1 VQGRPGEVIVAS
13 GLNASGLELL
23 HIRQV
28 TPGSDESP
36 HATVLASP
44 RGLANLRKKIEDF
57 ATKNSKKKDGSDG
70 RPRNA
75 DLAQSIALIVEAG
88 LRQLW
93 RSPQDHYPNG
103 QGQAVWE
110 VWLDPAELD
119 RFRAGAPPLG
129 MVVHADKLEF
139 PEDVVVL
146 VTATPAELAQAV
158 STLEGIRALAAPTT
172 TADFF
177 DGLVVE
183 EQVNWVNDLL
193 GRTTYNHAADANYVT
208 LLDTGVSL
216 GHPLIQPALSG
227 ADRHAAEPAWGP
239 EDNHGHGT
247 QLAGLALFGDL
258 QIPLQSGV
266 PVTVTH
272 RLESVK
278 ILPNAGANPYHLYGA
293 MTRRGVNAAESNGD
307 RRRTFALATT
317 TGADNPHDGAPTSWS
332 SAIDQ
337 LCAGVAGDKKFAR
350 LFAISAGNTDQN
362 LFGNDEYLATC
373 DLLEN
378 EIESPAHA
386 WNAICVGA
394 YTEKALLPVGVA
406 GTALAPVGDLSPTS
420 RTASWSSHWPIK
432 PDVVLEGGN
441 WIVSGPPPPM
451 GHQALS
457 MLTTTRDF
465 PQRAF
470 TTCGDTSGATALAAR
485 ALSEIWADYPQLWP
499 ETIRALFVS
508 SARWTAA
515 MRSHLPAHPAKG
527 DYTPIFQR
535 YGYGVPDLPRARR
548 SASNALSLIVEDTI
562 TPYRKSDKKHS
573 PHVHNEMKIF
583 TLPWPVKELRRLGHA
598 TVTLRVALS
607 TLIEPNPAEASRG
620 SKFGYASHN
629 LRFKLKRANENEA
642 QFLAR
647 ISKAAEQAEEDNA
660 LVAENDGWDFGKNR
674 RDVGS
679 LQIDQLTCRASD
691 LARRHTLAVFPVTG
705 WWKTQK
711 SVDPKDRVARFSLVV
726 EIDAEELQ
734 AELYAEVS
742 AAIAAMNAVVV

>member
-1 VQGRPGEVIVAS
+1 MVAS

-23 HIRQV
+23 NIHQV

-36 HATVLASP
+36 HATIVASP
-44 RGLANLRKKIEDF
+44 QGVAKLRKKIEDF
-57 ATKNSKKKDGSDG
+57 ATENSKKSDGSDG

-88 LRQLW
+88 LLQLW
-93 RSPQDHYPNG
+93 RSPQYKFPNG

-110 VWLDPAELD
+110 VWLDPVELEH
-119 RFRAGAPPLG
+119 FRVGAPPLG
-129 MVVHADKLEF
+129 VIVHAEKLEF
-139 PEDVVVL
+139 PEDDVIL
-146 VTATPAELAQAV
+146 VTATPVALAQAV
-158 STLEGIRALAAPTT
+158 RTLKGIRALAAPTT

-177 DGLVVE
+177 DGLEVE
-183 EQVNWVNDLL
+183 EQAEWVNDLL
-193 GRTTYNHAADANYVT
+193 GRTTYTDATDATHVT

-216 GHPLIQPALSG
+216 GHPLVQPALLS

-258 QIPLQSGV
+258 QLPLQSGM
-266 PVTVTH
+266 PVNITH

-278 ILPNAGANPYHLYGA
+278 ILPNVGENPYHLYGA
-293 MTRRGVNAAESNGD
+293 MTRRGVNAAESTGY
-307 RRRTFALATT
+307 RRRTYALATT

-337 LCAGVAGDKKFAR
+337 LCAGVAGDKKIAR
-350 LFAISAGNTDQN
+350 LFAISAGNSDQN

-373 DLLEN
+373 DSLEN

-386 WNAICVGA
+386 WNAICIGA
-394 YTEKALLPVGVA
+394 YTEKAELPASEV
-406 GTALAPVGDLSPTS
+406 GTALATVGDLSPSS

-457 MLTTTRDF
+457 MLTTARDF
-465 PQRAF
+465 PPRAF

-485 ALSEIWADYPQLWP
+485 ALSEIWTDYPQLRP

-515 MRSHLPAHPAKG
+515 MRSHLPAHPPAKG
-527 DYTPIFQR
+527 DYTPIFKR
-535 YGYGVPDLPRARR
+535 YGYGVPDLQRARR
-548 SASNALSLIVEDTI
+548 SASNALTLIVEDTI

-573 PHVHNEMKIF
+573 PHVHNEMKLF
-583 TLPWPVKELRRLGHA
+583 KLPWPVNELRRLGDA
-598 TVTLRVALS
+598 KATLRVALS
-607 TLIEPNPAEASRG
+607 TLIEPNPSEASRG

-642 QFLAR
+642 QFLVR
-647 ISKAAEQAEEDNA
+647 INKAAEQGEEADVIIAED
-660 LVAENDGWDFGKNR
+660 DGWDFGKNR

-679 LQIDQLTCRASD
+679 LHIDQLSCKASD
-691 LARRHTLAVFPVTG
+691 LARRHTLAIFPVTG

-711 SVDPKDRVARFSLVV
+711 SVDPKDRIARFSLVV

-742 AAIAAMNAVVV
+742 TAIAAMNQVVV

>member
-1 VQGRPGEVIVAS
+1 MVGS
-13 GLNASGLELL
+13 GLDASGLELL
-23 HIRQV
+23 KIRQV
-28 TPGSDESP
+28 TIGSEEIP

-44 RGLANLRKKIEDF
+44 NGLANLRKKIEDF
-57 ATKNSKKKDGSDG
+57 ATKNSKKKDGTDG
-70 RPRNA
+70 RPKNA

-93 RSPQDHYPNG
+93 RSPADQYPPG

-110 VWLDPAELD
+110 IWLDPAELEKFKAD
-119 RFRAGAPPLG
+119 TEALG
-129 MVVHADKLEF
+129 ITAHADKLEF
-139 PEDVVVL
+139 PEDVVIL
-146 VTATPAELAQAV
+146 VTATPVALAQAV
-158 STLEGIRALAAPTT
+158 KTLNGIRALAAPTT
-172 TADFF
+172 TPDFF
-177 DGLVVE
+177 DGMDVE

-193 GRTTYNHAADANYVT
+193 GRTTYSNAADVNFVT
-208 LLDTGVSL
+208 LLDTGVNR
-216 GHPLIQPALSG
+216 GHPLIQPALAA

-258 QIPLQSGV
+258 QIPLQSGM
-266 PVTVTH
+266 PVTVPH
-272 RLESVK
+272 RLEAVK
-278 ILPNAGANPYHLYGA
+278 ILPNAGENPYHLYGA

-337 LCAGVAGDKKFAR
+337 LCAGAAGDKKIPR
-350 LFAISAGNTDQN
+350 LFTISAGNTDQN
-362 LFGNDEYLATC
+362 MFGNDEYLAVC
-373 DLLEN
+373 DADEN

-386 WNAICVGA
+386 WNAVCVGA
-394 YTEKALLPVGVA
+394 YTEKTVLPPGEA

-420 RTASWSSHWPIK
+420 RTASWASHWPIK

-441 WIVSGPPPPM
+441 WIVSGPPPPLN
-451 GHQALS
+451 HQALS

-465 PQRAF
+465 PQHAF

-485 ALSEIWADYPQLWP
+485 SLSEIWGDYPQLWP

-508 SARWTAA
+508 SARWTQQ
-515 MRSHLPAHPAKG
+515 MRSHLPLNPAKG
-527 DYTPIFQR
+527 DYTPLFQR
-535 YGYGVPDLPRARR
+535 YGYGVPDILRAKR
-548 SASNALSLIVEDTI
+548 SASNALSLIIEDTI
-562 TPYRKSDKKHS
+562 VPYRKSDKVHS
-573 PHVHNEMKIF
+573 PHVHNEMKLF
-583 TLPWPVKELRRLGHA
+583 ALPWPVDELRRLGA
-598 TVTLRVALS
+598 AMVTLRVALCTYIS
-607 TLIEPNPAEASRG
+607 PNPSEPSRG

-647 ISKAAEQAEEDNA
+647 INKAAEMAEDGLGPED
-660 LVAENDGWDFGKNR
+660 DGWDYGKNR

-679 LQIDQLTCRASD
+679 LHIDQLTCRASD
-691 LARRHTLAVFPVTG
+691 LARRNTLAVYPVTG

-711 SVDPKDRVARFSLVV
+711 SVDPKDRVARFSLIV
-726 EIDAEELQ
+726 EIDAQELE